1 VQQATQAQPGR
12 NTQRARPLNLQTFT
26 AESMPAALAMV
37 KRKLGPAAVI
47 LHTRTYR
54 RGGVLG
60 FGAKQIVEV
69 TAGVGP
75 TVGHPGHPGQTRP
88 PGLSGRNAA
97 RLAQPV
103 RPAAPS
109 PVITP
114 TAGDLIRRTYA
125 AAQAELRSRQTPVA
139 MHPPAATPNPVISR
153 TAKPAPAPPTMPSAT
168 MPSAIT
174 PSAITPMPHDQ
185 LAAELAEVKRM
196 VSRVMQKQTAATAAD
211 LPQPLFDHYRALLEQ
226 EVAEELADEIVAN
239 VRQSLGDEKLTDPA
253 AVRAALRRELIRLIP
268 AADKPT
274 AVKSA
279 DKSPDTPEDTPE
291 DKRPRTIALIGPT
304 GVGKT
309 TTVAKLAAQF
319 KLREKKRVGL
329 VTLDTYRI
337 AAVEQLRTYAEI
349 IGVPLKVAADAP
361 SLCQALRDLRDCD
374 VILIDTAGRSQRD
387 DGRLE
392 QLRTLLDAAD
402 PHEVHLVLAST
413 CTRSAINQAIEK
425 FAAIRADKII
435 LTKLDEAVSF
445 GVVLNVA
452 RQVDKQFSY
461 VTTGQEVP
469 HDIEATQADRL
480 AALLMGEEA
489 KTC

>member
-1 VQQATQAQPGR
+1 MQQAPAAQPGR
-12 NTQRARPLNLQTFT
+12 TTQKARAVKLQTFT

-37 KRKLGPAAVI
+37 KRKLGPGAVI

-60 FGAKQIVEV
+60 FGARQFVEI

-75 TVGHPGHPGQTRP
+75 TVGHPGHPGRPGSPARPAPRP
-88 PGLSGRNAA
+88 PQPA
-97 RLAQPV
+97 RPV
-103 RPAAPS
+103 PPS
-109 PVITP
+109 SAIVTP

-125 AAQAELRSRQTPVA
+125 AAQAELRSRQPQPVQSIA
-139 MHPPAATPNPVISR
+139 QPIIQ
-153 TAKPAPAPPTMPSAT
+153 PAPAAAHHAAAPRT
-168 MPSAIT
+168 T
-174 PSAITPMPHDQ
+174 PAAVTPLPHDQ
-185 LAAELAEVKRM
+185 LAVELAEVKRM
-196 VSRVMQKQTAATAAD
+196 VSRVMQQQAAPDAAE
-211 LPQPLFDHYRALLEQ
+211 LPQALFDHYRALLEQ
-226 EVAEELADEIVAN
+226 EVAEELAGEIVAS
-239 VRQSLGDEKLTDPA
+239 VRRALSEDKLADPA
-253 AVRAALRRELIRLIP
+253 AVRAAVRRELVRLIP
-268 AADKPT
+268 AADKP
-274 AVKSA
+274 AEPAA
-279 DKSPDTPEDTPE
+279 DKTTEG
-291 DKRPRTIALIGPT
+291 RPRTIALIGPT

-337 AAVEQLRTYAEI
+337 AAVEQLRTYARI
-349 IGVPLKVAADAP
+349 IGIPLKVADDVP
-361 SLCQALRDLRDCD
+361 SLRQALRELNDCD

-387 DGRLE
+387 DDRLD
-392 QLRTLLDAAD
+392 QLRRLLDAAE

-413 CTRSAINQAIEK
+413 CTRSVINQAIEK
-425 FAAIRADKII
+425 FAAVRADKII

-452 RQVDKQFSY
+452 RKVDKQFSY

-469 HDIEATQADRL
+469 HDIEAMQADRL